1 MICASVGQLD
11 FFLYPWMYLR
21 NFCKRYMCS
30 CNFDDSKRNVMVL
43 FFIGEFYSSVIHV
56 CGANFYFLIFRNL
69 N

>member
-43 FFIGEFYSSVIHV
+43 FFIGEFYSSVI
-56 CGANFYFLIFRNL
+56 
-69 N
+69 